1 VLRVGPEKGSTI
13 SISCEASCEH
23 ADVGDCDPRFCY
35 DGLFEVLGQPAAST
49 KPCEG
54 PLDDPAARQDFK
66 TLGLV
71 GTFDDFECP
80 FPDFL
85 QPLFQLVARI
95 AAIGEDMKQ
104 PWPSVPDGFQ
114 EIRSAVAILNIGTM
128 HHEADNQPECIDDD
142 VALATLDLSANAVC
156 RRLASIK
163 ASDTTAFSGFDALA
177 SVMGLVWSS
186 PFSSPA
192 AGFMLPSVVDEMPPH
207 HTC

>member
-1 VLRVGPEKGSTI
+1 MWAIVIHASA
-13 SISCEASCEH
+13 EARDFRSPWPTC
-23 ADVGDCDPRFCY
+23 GI
-35 DGLFEVLGQPAAST
+35 T
-49 KPCEG
+49 NPCEG

-71 GTFDDFECP
+71 GTFDDLECP
-80 FPDFL
+80 FPNL

-128 HHEADNQPECIDDD
+128 HHEADHQPECIDND
-142 VALATLDLSANAVC
+142 VALATLDL
-156 RRLASIK
+156 LASIK

-177 SVMGLVWSS
+177 IDGT
-186 PFSSPA
+186 
-192 AGFMLPSVVDEMPPH
+192 GRR
-207 HTC
+207 